1 MFKIFADDSRGGV
14 SYQVLYLE
22 VNQNYDLKKMI
33 PLIILGCLPI
43 LGIFGFAFAMAF
55 VKANSTLPSSA
66 VVERLFSAAGQI
78 LCSRRCK
85 LSDDHFNNMVFL
97 RDRLKS

>member
-1 MFKIFADDSRGGV
+1 VTTIASSTDNSLIEEMDKYLANTST
-14 SYQVLYLE
+14 QVIS
-22 VNQNYDLKKMI
+22 LKAY
-33 PLIILGCLPI
+33 P
-43 LGIFGFAFAMAF
+43 AVAMAF

>member
-1 MFKIFADDSRGGV
+1 VTTIASSTDNSLIEEMDKYLANTST
-14 SYQVLYLE
+14 QVIS
-22 VNQNYDLKKMI
+22 LKAY
-33 PLIILGCLPI
+33 PVV
-43 LGIFGFAFAMAF
+43 AMAF

-85 LSDDHFNNMVFL
+85 LSDDYFNNMVFL